1 MQMLQLTAND
11 EIADGSLELYFTE
24 DTAAISPFGLTFT
37 RYHEAG
43 KYTESTFGFN
53 ISKQEA
59 KKLAKFI
66 IENL

>member
-11 EIADGSLELYFTE
+11 EVADGSLELYFTD
-24 DTAAISPFGLTFT
+24 DTVAISPFSVSIAG
-37 RYHEAG
+37 YPCG
-43 KYTESTFGFN
+43 KYPRSTHGFSM
-53 ISKQEA
+53 SKYQA

>member
-24 DTAAISPFGLTFT
+24 VTAAISPFGFTFT
-37 RYHEAG
+37 RYPCG
-43 KYTESTFGFN
+43 KYPPSTHGFSM
-53 ISKQEA
+53 SKHQA

>member
-11 EIADGSLELYFTE
+11 EVADGSLELYFTE
-24 DTAAISPFGLTFT
+24 DTVAISPFGFTFT
-37 RYHEAG
+37 RYPCG
-43 KYTESTFGFN
+43 KYPPSTHGFSM
-53 ISKQEA
+53 SKYQA

>member
-1 MQMLQLTAND
+1 MKMLQLQAND
-11 EIADGSLELYFTE
+11 EIADGSLELYHS
-24 DTAAISPFGLTFT
+24 DNSGSVSPFGFTFT

-43 KYTESTFGFN
+43 KYTESTCGFN